1 MLLAACL
8 LLVIAISPLQLAFP
22 RTGLVLAEL
31 GAILLP
37 ALLFLR
43 RKHPDLR
50 NALRWRPISA
60 VQGALALGIGLTG
73 WGVAVLLV
81 ALVSLAL
88 GPPPAVEGLQA
99 TSAADWLMVV
109 AVVAVLPALCEETL
123 FRGCL
128 QGVFER
134 RGPVPGVLLTGV
146 LFGAFHLVPH
156 SMLAAAFLGIVLGTL
171 VVRTGSILAGVLAHF
186 GNNFMLVFPGEVLGE
201 FWQQRAV
208 AVGGE
213 YSLVRASGR
222 GGDVGSPLVLG
233 STIAPHSV
241 RVPEQRS
248 VNDRGVLIQTV
259 YHWLERR
266 YVLGSVAP
274 LGPAPTSTST
284 ASGMRVISP
293 TSPAPTLNS
302 TGRLSHKLLAQG
314 GPSRR
319 WPDAS
324 DRGRSTWRGAE

>member
-1 MLLAACL
+1 MAEDHRIPADLERNAVGQAVVLLAACL
-8 LLVIAISPLQLAFP
+8 LLVIAIGPLVLAFP
-22 RTGLVLAEL
+22 RTGLVLTEL

-81 ALVSLAL
+81 ELVSLAL

-99 TSAADWLMVV
+99 TSTGDWLMVV
-109 AVVAVLPALCEETL
+109 AVAAVLPALCEETL

-156 SMLAAAFLGIVLGTL
+156 SVLAAAFLGIVLGTL

-186 GNNFMLVFPGEVLGE
+186 GNNFMAVTVGYVLTE
-201 FWQQRAV
+201 PSEAV
-208 AVGGE
+208 MASLLIGLAVGFGLLGMVFWRRTGAATPE
-213 YSLVRASGR
+213 P
-222 GGDVGSPLVLG
+222 SPLSAVPAGVTLSLGWWLKAAAFVAGTVVLLV
-233 STIAPHSV
+233 TTAV
-241 RVPEQRS
+241 
-248 VNDRGVLIQTV
+248 VL
-259 YHWLERR
+259 
-266 YVLGSVAP
+266 
-274 LGPAPTSTST
+274 
-284 ASGMRVISP
+284 
-293 TSPAPTLNS
+293 
-302 TGRLSHKLLAQG
+302 LLFG
-314 GPSRR
+314 GLQ
-319 WPDAS
+319 
-324 DRGRSTWRGAE
+324 